1 MSHLSLLSAI
11 PLSIY
16 GLLGVARKMLDIFS
30 HPLEGCYL
38 VGRPKLL
45 LGLGAPDDQTPSL
58 WLKLP
63 TLHSI
68 VMGNLRNLLLVL
80 VNLPFALVGGVLA
93 ALLTGWNFSLGSP
106 VGFVT
111 LFGSGCGTP
120 SCCFALR
127 AFWCTW
133 TARPGT
139 WRLRFAVLQSDW
151 RRS

>member
-1 MSHLSLLSAI
+1 MRIEHPLCDTIVGGKEKVSHLSLLSAI

-93 ALLTGWNFSLGSP
+93 ALLTGGSLARFARRLP
-106 VGFVT
+106 HT
-111 LFGSGCGTP
+111 LRDHAAELHHAD
-120 SCCFALR
+120 FALR

-133 TARPGT
+133 MA
-139 WRLRFAVLQSDW
+139 
-151 RRS
+151 